1 MHFKPAF
8 ACTSI
13 LMVLFGL
20 SLSIRKP
27 RSSLSMG
34 IGISIFVIFLYYA
47 GIKTGQSLGY
57 QGVLSPISSVWLPNL
72 IFFLTGLYLFKKA
85 RT

>member
-27 RSSLSMG
+27 RSSLSIG
-34 IGISIFVIFLYYA
+34 IGISLFVIFLYYA

-57 QGVLSPISSVWLPNL
+57 KGVLTPLLSVWLPNL
-72 IFFLTGLYLFKKA
+72 IFLLTGLYLFKNT

>member
-27 RSSLSMG
+27 QSSLSIG
-34 IGISIFVIFLYYA
+34 IGISIIVIFLYYA

-57 QGVLSPISSVWLPNL
+57 KGVLTPFVSVWLPNL
-72 IFFLTGLYLFKKA
+72 FFFLSGLYIFKNT